1 MIIEMSHVLSRD
13 SNKNLL
19 RVNIKY
25 IFSIFL
31 NRKEGIQVVYLLGSM
46 VSGVCANKFVCPI

>member
-1 MIIEMSHVLSRD
+1 MSHVLSRD

-46 VSGVCANKFVCPI
+46 VSGVCANKFACPI